1 MESRSF
7 IKEKMKNRKNILII
21 IICTSIFLMG
31 SMACTPEILS
41 KQSKYD
47 EENHKSLIMDDY
59 LDYIKSNKETDYNK
73 TLADIP
79 MYSFEEI
86 IRNNYDCGILLG
98 RDAGF
103 YTDRSNTR
111 RDYARIIFTVFPTK
125 AIRESENKEYVYA
138 IYDTDLGM
146 RAYMF
151 FSKEKNNYNTLD
163 GFPILMNKS
172 LNYKDFSNIKIGD
185 KASKVEI
192 IDPIISEYV
201 PTFDRFADDRL
212 MVYTKKGAG
221 PTSVHL
227 LKDGILK
234 IEYKRIS
241 LGEYE
246 ITDIEYNEDFILS
259 GLNGDTCYKIAEID
273 YVENK

>member
-1 MESRSF
+1 
-7 IKEKMKNRKNILII
+7 MKNKKIVIIAVACITAILIGAVAYA
-21 IICTSIFLMG
+21 SDVLK
-31 SMACTPEILS
+31 

-111 RDYARIIFTVFPTK
+111 RDYASIIFTVFPTK
-125 AIRESENKEYVYA
+125 AIRESEDKEYVYA

-146 RAYMF
+146 RVFMF

-185 KASKVEI
+185 KASHVES

-234 IEYKRIS
+234 IEYKRIN
-241 LGEYE
+241 LGDYE

-259 GLNGDTCYKIAEID
+259 GFNGDTCYKIAEID
-273 YVENK
+273 YVDNK